1 MKKLLFALLACF
13 LFAVGA
19 MAASTMPRDSEGFK
33 IQSPSWDATLS
44 QSITS
49 AVSQNIVISSRL
61 FYEFMSS
68 TDCKGRL
75 MNDTT
80 KSSWPQFVI
89 KANTPFRGS
98 NDAVS
103 TKAKAAFLNISGC
116 TTGDFRAQ

>member
-1 MKKLLFALLACF
+1 MFASF
-13 LFAVGA
+13 GFVDPTES
-19 MAASTMPRDSEGFK
+19 ASAPRDSEGYK
-33 IQSPSWDATLS
+33 LQAPSWDATLS

-68 TDCKGRL
+68 ADCKGRL

-80 KSSWPQFVI
+80 KASWPRFVI
-89 KANTPFRGS
+89 KANVPFRGS
-98 NDAVS
+98 NDADS
-103 TKAKAAFLNISGC
+103 TKTKAVFLNVSGC